1 MATSFYDLSVGSYL
15 QTLTALSG
23 FLEKGLAHCKEHKI
37 DPNVIADTRLYP
49 NMLPFRFQILAVAN
63 HSIGTVEALKK
74 GLLVPPTSIPPL
86 DYAGLQKVVS
96 DTIAA
101 LAALKPD
108 EVNALEHS
116 DVVFQSGE
124 LKLPFTGA
132 NFVMSFSL
140 PNFYFHAT
148 TAYNILR
155 SVGVPLGKR
164 DFIGMPRMKH

>member
-23 FLEKGLAHCKEHKI
+23 FLEKGLAHCIEHKI

-49 NMLPFRFQILAVAN
+49 NMLPFRFQILSVAN
-63 HSIGTVEALKK
+63 HSIGCIEAIKK
-74 GLLVPPTSIPPL
+74 GAFVPPTSIPPL
-86 DYAGLQKVVS
+86 DYAGLQKLVA
-96 DTIAA
+96 DTIAE
-101 LAALKPD
+101 LSALKVD
-108 EVNALEHS
+108 EVNALENG
-116 DVVFQSGE
+116 DVLFQLGD

-132 NFVMSFSL
+132 NFVMSFSF